1 MDNFSMIIRALISGL
16 ALGFVVSLPLGPA
29 GLEAVKRT
37 MTSGFKNGILV
48 SLGAVTSDTL
58 DIFLINFGLFNLIN
72 ANKKTEAVVWLICGI
87 LLAIF
92 GYASVYKAK
101 NEKHIEENEEE
112 NKPKKKSAPFLTGFA
127 MAFSNP
133 MVHSMWLTLSGTVI
147 RIWRGRGRAAY
158 YTYIISIIAAMVIW
172 FIILNML
179 ALKGHNKIK
188 PTYSKI
194 ISLIIAWSIFGIG
207 IGFIIYGGFLWIKLY
222 I

>member
-1 MDNFSMIIRALISGL
+1 MNNFAMIIRALISGL
-16 ALGFVVSLPLGPA
+16 LLGFVVSIPLGPA

-37 MTSGFKNGILV
+37 MTSGFKNGLLV

-87 LLAIF
+87 LLAAF
-92 GYASVYKAK
+92 GYASVYNVKH
-101 NEKHIEENEEE
+101 EKHIEE

-147 RIWRGRGRAAY
+147 RVWRGRGRTAY
-158 YTYIISIIAAMVIW
+158 YTYIISIIVAMVTW

-194 ISLIIAWSIFGIG
+194 ISLIIAWGIFGIG
-207 IGFIIYGGFLWIKLY
+207 IGFIVYGGVLWIKLY